1 MSGHKNSSLPESDKK
16 NEHKNKAVPKKTA
29 KKVSKKRSDKSK
41 DYYDEYNKSGP
52 QPNDAYPEEEDDIE
66 YEETQEELDSNNE
79 AAGKFL
85 VY

>member
-16 NEHKNKAVPKKTA
+16 NDHKNKAFPKKTA

-52 QPNDAYPEEEDDIE
+52 QPHHAYPEEDDIE